1 MNRKYSLK
9 RPKDIDRVF
18 HLRNSVG
25 TKYYT
30 VYFAPS
36 SQASPRIAIS
46 ISKRCGNAPL
56 RNYEKRVLRELL
68 RPHLMKMKNGDYL
81 FIIKQQATTI
91 PYQAKQEQI
100 DYLTQKL
107 MKNKEN

>member
-9 RPKDIDRVF
+9 RSKDIDRVF
-18 HLRNSVG
+18 HLKNSVG

-30 VYFAPS
+30 AYFAPS
-36 SQASPRIAIS
+36 PQANPRIAIS

-68 RPHLMKMKNGDYL
+68 RPHLTKMKNGDYL

-91 PYQAKQEQI
+91 TYQAKQEQI